1 MSTRIFG
8 LAVIASVALLAAGGG
23 QASAASV
30 CAGNEYTTSNGTT
43 TVPGTDIGT
52 VGSPC
57 LEIGP
62 FNATQGQ
69 NDGPGYVSYPYKS
82 ASNPSI
88 YQFTWNGGVL
98 EIQEEVGNN
107 GADTNIDVELGLYYS
122 SGTGDTGLSVNSDG
136 SLSSY
141 LVSTDIAYGSSAP
154 IVVYD
159 AYLAPGIYDLDT
171 YLGTCEVPGSNC
183 TSGENPTDPDFQVL
197 FTTTPLPA
205 ALPMFVGGLGIFGL
219 VAGRRKRK
227 TTTA

>member
-1 MSTRIFG
+1 MNTRNFG

-23 QASAASV
+23 QAFAASA

-43 TVPGTDIGT
+43 GSPFTDIGT

-62 FNATQGQ
+62 FSTSGGN
-69 NDGPGYVSYPYKS
+69 NNGPGYVSYPYGSK
-82 ASNPSI
+82 NDPSI
-88 YQFTWNGGVL
+88 YQFEWGGGVL

-107 GADTNIDVELGLYYS
+107 GADTNIDVELGLL
-122 SGTGDTGLSVNSDG
+122 SGNTVNSDG
-136 SLSSY
+136 SLASY
-141 LVSTDIAYGSSAP
+141 IVSTYIAYGSSAP

-159 AYLAPGIYDLDT
+159 AYLAAGTYLLDT

-183 TSGENPTDPDFQVL
+183 TTGENPTDPEYQAL

-219 VAGRRKRK
+219 VSRRRKRK